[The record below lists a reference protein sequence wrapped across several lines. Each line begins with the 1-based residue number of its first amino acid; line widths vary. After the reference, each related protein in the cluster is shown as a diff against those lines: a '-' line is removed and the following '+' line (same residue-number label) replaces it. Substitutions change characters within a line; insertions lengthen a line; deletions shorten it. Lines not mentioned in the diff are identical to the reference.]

1 MTNTETPIR
10 ISSADEKAIAE
21 CQGQIARGEVVVVDG
36 LSEIEAAHGRRWA
49 RVTRI
54 EQGKLDADIRDELE
68 IQEQREN
75 QARRRKNVDQ
85 AEDTEP
91 PKTKTAQQIF
101 DEMTKQP
108 APTTIPL
115 LTPQAP
121 APSIPLCERRLPNAE
136 ELRHP
141 PKSVSRNDPLAIG
154 RWADSIALGRTRVE

>member
-108 APTTIPL
+108 APTT
-115 LTPQAP
+115 
-121 APSIPLCERRLPNAE
+121 
-136 ELRHP
+136 
-141 PKSVSRNDPLAIG
+141 
-154 RWADSIALGRTRVE
+154 GRTRVE